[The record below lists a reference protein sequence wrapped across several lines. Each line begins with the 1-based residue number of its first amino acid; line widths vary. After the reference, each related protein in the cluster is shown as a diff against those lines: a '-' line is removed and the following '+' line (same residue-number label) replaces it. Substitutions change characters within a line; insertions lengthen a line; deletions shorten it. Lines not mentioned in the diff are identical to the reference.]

1 MRGEEGAQVRRW
13 ASTRTANEVFD
24 GGGRL
29 EEATVAVGAMKSGAF
44 LEKVHNSHQETK
56 MFFNISTQNADTAT
70 FLTITIV
77 NM

>member
-1 MRGEEGAQVRRW
+1 MKY
-13 ASTRTANEVFD
+13 ST
-24 GGGRL
+24 GGRL
-29 EEATVAVGAMKSGAF
+29 EEATVAVGAMKAGASCF
-44 LEKVHNSHQETK
+44 REKVHNSHQETK